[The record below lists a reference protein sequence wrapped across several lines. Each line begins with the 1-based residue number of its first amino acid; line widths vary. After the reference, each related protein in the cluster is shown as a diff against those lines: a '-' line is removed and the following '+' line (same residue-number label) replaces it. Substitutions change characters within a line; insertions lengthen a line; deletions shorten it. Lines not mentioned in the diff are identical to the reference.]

1 MIGRILSRRYEILN
15 LVGEGATAVVYRA
28 RDRKLNRIVALKVL
42 HPQSRPAAQ
51 QRFLQEA
58 LASAQLHHPNI
69 MSIFDLDEDLGQQF
83 LVVEYI
89 EGTLLGD
96 MIPASLDVVV
106 RTGAQIARALHYAHQ
121 RGIIHRDIKPANI
134 MVTPDGQA
142 KLMDLG
148 LALPPEAKRVTA
160 AGMIIGT
167 PAYLSPEQAQGQ
179 ALDFRTDIYSF
190 GVVLFE
196 SATGQLPFNQDDIQA
211 LLLQHVR
218 EAAPSPRTINPAIP
232 PELDAI
238 ILKALEKTPARRF
251 PNAGAMADALEAVPL
266 VPVERVAP
274 FTETAAPDDSANRK
288 TATNRAA
295 ASPIRLVLAD
305 DHRILLIALVALLSE
320 RPDMLVVGQ
329 AGDGAAA
336 LQTVVEQRP
345 DVLLLDLNMPVRSG
359 LDVLPEIRQA
369 SPSTRILV
377 LTGRNEDFYIVQ
389 ALRAG
394 AHGYLLKSAAE
405 SDLVDAIQRVLQGQ
419 LVLGAGVAEKV
430 VSGMLTGSPLNE
442 DERRVILFV
451 AAGLDNDEIAGRMN
465 RPLPAIVEVLAGAMD
480 KLGARDRNA
489 AALAAVRSGYIL
501 LDELQAL

>member
-106 RTGAQIARALHYAHQ
+106 RVGVQIGRALHYAHQ

-179 ALDFRTDIYSF
+179 TLDYRTDIYSF

-218 EAAPSPRTINPAIP
+218 EAAPSPRAINPAIP

-238 ILKALEKTPARRF
+238 ILKALEKSPTRRF
-251 PNAGAMADALEAVPL
+251 PTAGAMADALEAVPL
-266 VPVERVAP
+266 ERVEPA
-274 FTETAAPDDSANRK
+274 TEAEAVADESANRK
-288 TATNRAA
+288 TATSRAA

-369 SPSTRILV
+369 SPSTRVLV

-405 SDLVDAIQRVLQGQ
+405 SDLVDGIQRVLQGQ

-430 VSGMLTGSPLNE
+430 VSGMLTGSPLSE
-442 DERRVILFV
+442 DERRLILYV
-451 AAGLDNDEIAGRMN
+451 AAGLDNDEIAERMD
-465 RPLPAIVEVLAGAMD
+465 RPLPAIIELLAGAMN

>member
-89 EGTLLGD
+89 EGTPLGD

-106 RTGAQIARALHYAHQ
+106 RVGVQIARALHYAHQ

-218 EAAPSPRTINPAIP
+218 EAAPSPRAINPAIP

-238 ILKALEKTPARRF
+238 ILKALEKSPARRF
-251 PNAGAMADALEAVPL
+251 PNAGAMAEALEVVPL
-266 VPVERVAP
+266 EPVEPV
-274 FTETAAPDDSANRK
+274 TEAAADESANRK
-288 TATNRAA
+288 TATSRAA

-320 RPDMLVVGQ
+320 RPDILVVGQ

-336 LQTVVEQRP
+336 LQTVVEQKP

-369 SPSTRILV
+369 SPSTRVLV

-442 DERRVILFV
+442 DERRLILYV
-451 AAGLDNDEIAGRMN
+451 AAGLDNDEIAVRMD
-465 RPLPAIVEVLAGAMD
+465 RPLPAIIELLAGAMN

>member
-1 MIGRILSRRYEILN
+1 MIGRILSKRYEILS

-69 MSIFDLDEDLGQQF
+69 MSIFDLDEDLDQQF

-89 EGTLLGD
+89 EGTPLGD
-96 MIPASLDVVV
+96 MIPASLEVVV
-106 RTGAQIARALHYAHQ
+106 RVGVQIARALHYAHQ

-218 EAAPSPRTINPAIP
+218 EAAPSPRVINPAIP

-238 ILKALEKTPARRF
+238 ILKSLEKSPARRF
-251 PNAGAMADALEAVPL
+251 PTAGAMAEALEAVPL
-266 VPVERVAP
+266 ERVEPA
-274 FTETAAPDDSANRK
+274 TEAAADETANRK

-320 RPDMLVVGQ
+320 RPDILVVGQ

-442 DERRVILFV
+442 DERRLILHV
-451 AAGLDNDEIAGRMN
+451 AAGLDNDEIAERMN
-465 RPLPAIVEVLAGAMD
+465 RPLPAIIELLAGAMN

>member
-89 EGTLLGD
+89 EGTPLGD

-106 RTGAQIARALHYAHQ
+106 RVGVQIARALHYAHQ

-218 EAAPSPRTINPAIP
+218 EAAPSPRAINPAIP

-238 ILKALEKTPARRF
+238 ILKALEKSPARRF
-251 PNAGAMADALEAVPL
+251 PNAGAMAEALEAVPL
-266 VPVERVAP
+266 EPVEPV
-274 FTETAAPDDSANRK
+274 TEAAADESANRK
-288 TATNRAA
+288 TATSRAA

-320 RPDMLVVGQ
+320 RPDILVVGQ

-336 LQTVVEQRP
+336 LQTVVEQKP

-369 SPSTRILV
+369 SPSTRVLV

-442 DERRVILFV
+442 DERRLILYV
-451 AAGLDNDEIAGRMN
+451 AAGLDNDEIAVRMD
-465 RPLPAIVEVLAGAMD
+465 RPLPAIIELLAGAMN